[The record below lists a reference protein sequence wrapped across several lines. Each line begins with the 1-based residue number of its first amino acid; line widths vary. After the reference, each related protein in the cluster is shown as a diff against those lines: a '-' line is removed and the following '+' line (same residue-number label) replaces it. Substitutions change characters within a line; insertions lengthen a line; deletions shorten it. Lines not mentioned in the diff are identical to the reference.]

1 MVTGIRVWGNGLEW
15 ILLTTCPVAEVEDAL
30 RITGWYA
37 VHRTVEE
44 FHKAWKTGCRAAP
57 RRLASADRLIPT
69 VGSLAIL
76 AVRLLALPDEARRD
90 RDPPS
95 EAPASAI
102 QILSLKLKRPPASFS
117 TRRRSLRGVAQLG
130 GFLARKADGAPG
142 WQTIGKAWMR
152 LMAMIEALIEAFE
165 MAIAVTE
172 AKCA

>member
-37 VHRTVEE
+37 VRRTVEE

-57 RRLASADRLIPT
+57 AGERGSADPQG
-69 VGSLAIL
+69 GSLAIL

-152 LMAMIEALIEAFE
+152 LMAMIEAFE